1 MGPALAPRGAG
12 RACREKRLGMSE
24 QLHEAAER
32 ARLERRRRL
41 VAEVAPYL
49 TPGERVLEA
58 TTGKGA
64 ATGPAARPR
73 DPVAIRVMVTDQ
85 RMILLRKKA
94 FRQFAVQEFSFDT
107 SRVWLGFTAEAGGEL
122 EVSDTSRRTRVS
134 ISGIPELDLEPL
146 FLALRD
152 RMAGDQLDV
161 WLIRR
166 PRGPARRPA
175 STSDRRGA

>member
-1 MGPALAPRGAG
+1 
-12 RACREKRLGMSE
+12 MSE